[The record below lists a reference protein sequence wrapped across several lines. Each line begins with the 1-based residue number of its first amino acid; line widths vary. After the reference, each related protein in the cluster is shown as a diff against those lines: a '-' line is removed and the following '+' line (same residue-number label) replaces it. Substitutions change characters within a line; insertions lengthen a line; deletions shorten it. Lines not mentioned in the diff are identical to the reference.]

1 MNEEIDLIKLLK
13 GVPKGTKFYSVLHG
27 EILLKELYFPDK
39 DHIAFIAGFYGCEI
53 VIYPKNGK
61 LHPDGECLIFPS
73 KDNRDWSN
81 FKK

>member
-27 EILLKELYFPDK
+27 EILLKELHYPHK
-39 DHIAFIAGFYGCEI
+39 DSIAFVAGFYGCEI

-61 LHPDGECLIFPS
+61 LYPYGECLIFPS
-73 KDNRDWSN
+73 KDNRDWST

>member
-13 GVPKGTKFYSVLHG
+13 GVPKETKFYSVLHG

-39 DHIAFIAGFYGCEI
+39 DHIAFVAGFYGCEI

-73 KDNRDWSN
+73 KENRDWSKFN
-81 FKK
+81 K